1 MSNSAEGAFNA
12 ITAGDQ
18 FTGPDFTVSRD
29 TIKRFA
35 EASLD
40 FNPLHFD
47 DDYMGGNFGKTKF
60 DDVIMHGMNNFAL
73 ITRTLTDWLI
83 PRGGYHRRLETKWVK
98 PVTPGDTI
106 TPNVIV
112 TDKVMT
118 DGSRWVM
125 LDVRVANQHDQTV
138 ATGQAMAEFPDH
150 IPGTQAAS

>member
-1 MSNSAEGAFNA
+1 MTVTAEQAFEA
-12 ITAGDQ
+12 ISEGEQ
-18 FTGPDFTVSRD
+18 FQGPDFTVSRE

-47 DDYMGGNFGKTKF
+47 DDYMSGNFGKTTF

-98 PVTPGDTI
+98 PVVPGDTI
-106 TPNVIV
+106 TPSVIV
-112 TDKVMT
+112 SDKVRT
-118 DGSRWVM
+118 DGSRWV
-125 LDVRVANQHDQTV
+125 LFDIRVANQHDQTV
-138 ATGQAMAEFPDH
+138 ATGQAMAEFSDIVVPRS
-150 IPGTQAAS
+150 A